1 MAVLTLYT
9 NNFPY
14 GNSETFLESEINYL
28 ASSFKS
34 VYILPFEKAAGQRIL
49 PENVVVLSPVKTE
62 KWSKFSIYLNG
73 LLYIRTLISN
83 PELLSGLHQ
92 TSFLK
97 SVKYLGYGII
107 TKKNLQKRSI
117 FNSDLHYS
125 YWLTYSTFALAL
137 IKKEGKIRNLVSRIH
152 GYDLYEERGEKGLT
166 FIRPFTVRHLD
177 KLYFISNH
185 GLNYLRD
192 KIPSYSEKFNLARL
206 GSPDPF
212 FTNPTQSNDGLV
224 VLSCSVI
231 NNNKRIGLILGAL
244 ALFKIKYPSVSVTW
258 HHIGGGSNLR
268 EYINKIAGMFK
279 ESSIDC
285 RFHGQLSNKEV
296 FGFYRTTGVDVFLNV
311 SESEGIPVSVME
323 AQSCAIPVAAT
334 NSGGMTEIVDHENG
348 LILKHDLK
356 HAELAEILHDI
367 YINKSMWL
375 KKRDLSRDFWA
386 KNYSAEKNYSN
397 FAQDLLLLA
406 KS

>member
-14 GNSETFLESEINYL
+14 GNSETFLESEIFYL

-34 VYILPFEKAAGQRIL
+34 IYILPFEKAAGQRIL

-62 KWSKFSIYLNG
+62 KWSKFSIYLHG
-73 LLYIRTLISN
+73 FLSVRMLLSN
-83 PELLSGLHQ
+83 PELRSGLNQ

-97 SVKYLGYGII
+97 SVKYLGYGIL
-107 TKKNLQKRSI
+107 TKKNLLKRI
-117 FNSDLHYS
+117 ILGSDLHYT
-125 YWLTYSTFALAL
+125 YWLTYSTFALSL
-137 IKKEGKIRNLVSRIH
+137 LKKEGIIRNLVSRIH
-152 GYDLYEERGEKGLT
+152 GYDLYEERGEKGLA
-166 FIRPFTVRHLD
+166 FIRPFTVSHLD

-185 GLNYLRD
+185 GLNYLRN
-192 KIPSYSEKFNLARL
+192 KIPSYSEKFNLSRL

-212 FTNPTQSNDGLV
+212 FTNPVQSNDGLV
-224 VLSCSVI
+224 VVSCSVI
-231 NNNKRIGLILGAL
+231 NKNKRIGLILGAL
-244 ALFKIKYPSVSVTW
+244 ALFKTKYPSVSVTW

-268 EYINKIAGMFK
+268 EYIDKTAVMFK

-296 FGFYRTTGVDVFLNV
+296 FGFYRTTGVDIFLNV

-334 NSGGMTEIVDHENG
+334 DSGGITEIVDDENG

-356 HAELAEILHDI
+356 HDELAEIMYDI
-367 YINKSMWL
+367 YTNKNMWL
-375 KKRDLSRDFWA
+375 KKASLSRDFWA